1 MASPWQRSSG
11 SASTKESWYRELT
24 IRFADGSEE
33 HFYIELTQTGTHIPR
48 VIGKPADWTLLK
60 YQQCRSCPLDAA
72 RTRYCPAAESLET
85 TLMRLQSHFSY
96 EVVKARA
103 VDGANR
109 ETLIER
115 PLQEVGT
122 ALVQL
127 AVFSSG
133 CPVGKEFRP
142 MLSDLRPFSTNEELT
157 RHLVTKMVLKHR
169 GRIADSRQEIVAK
182 LAPLREVFA
191 QLCRRLPVDSKGDA
205 MANSIIS
212 VDAATLSI
220 AMGIDEALNELAA
233 EMGWEVVPVSP
244 PPGLNGAPPPPPPS
258 RRRTLWQRLT
268 AWLRRH

>member
-1 MASPWQRSSG
+1 MANPWQRSGG
-11 SASTKESWYRELT
+11 SASTKDSWYRELS
-24 IRFADGSEE
+24 IRFADGTEE

-48 VIGKPADWTLLK
+48 ILGKPADWTLLRHL
-60 YQQCRSCPLDAA
+60 QCKSCPLDAT

-85 TLMRLQSHFSY
+85 TLMRLQNHFSH
-96 EVVKARA
+96 EVVKGRA
-103 VDGANR
+103 VDGASR

-169 GRIADSRQEIVAK
+169 GRMADSRQDIVAK

-233 EMGWEVVPVSP
+233 EMGWEVVELP
-244 PPGLNGAPPPPPPS
+244 PAPLPASARPAPPPPP
-258 RRRTLWQRLT
+258 RRAWWRRLL
-268 AWLRRH
+268 ALFDRR